1 MTAPDTLHRHIQ
13 DARRRFE
20 RAGIEAVEAAIDADV
35 LARHA
40 LGGWERGQL
49 LAGLRDA
56 CPPNFAE
63 GFEPLVRRREQR
75 EPTGYVTGHRE
86 FWNVEIEVGPGVLIP
101 RPETELLVEEVLAR
115 VTSRAEEPVLSERH
129 GDSRAEGPVLSER
142 HGDSRAE
149 EPVLSERRGGPRAE
163 GPVLSERHGDSRA
176 EGPVLSERHGDSRA
190 EGPVLSERHG
200 DSRAEG
206 PHLRIADVGTG
217 SGCLAVA
224 LARWLPGAHVL
235 AIDVSEAALRV
246 ARRNAARHEVG
257 DRVLV
262 LQGDLLQSADGLFD
276 VIVSN
281 PPYVPAGDL
290 ASLQP
295 EIREFEPVGALN
307 GGLDG
312 LDVIRRLVPE
322 AATRLVP
329 GGWLMFEFGF
339 GQSEGVRAI
348 MAGEPR
354 LALVDLRAD
363 LAGIPRV
370 AVARRLAMDPAPRIP
385 DLESRTPKP

>member
-1 MTAPDTLHRHIQ
+1 MTEYSTTAGGTLHSCIQ
-13 DARRRFE
+13 KARRRLE

-56 CPPNFAE
+56 CPPAFAE

-75 EPTGYVTGHRE
+75 EPTGYLTGHRE
-86 FWNVEIEVGPGVLIP
+86 FWNIDIEVGPGVLIP
-101 RPETELLVEEVLAR
+101 RPETELIVEEVLAR
-115 VTSRAEEPVLSERH
+115 VTSRAEEPVLSERRVT
-129 GDSRAEGPVLSER
+129 SRV
-142 HGDSRAE
+142 
-149 EPVLSERRGGPRAE
+149 
-163 GPVLSERHGDSRA
+163 
-176 EGPVLSERHGDSRA
+176 
-190 EGPVLSERHG
+190 
-200 DSRAEG
+200 EG

-224 LARWLPGAHVL
+224 LARWLPGAHIV
-235 AIDVSEAALRV
+235 ATDVSDAALRV

-262 LQGDLLQSADGLFD
+262 LQGNLLQGTDGLFD

-295 EIREFEPVGALN
+295 EIREFEPAGALE

-370 AVARRLAMDPAPRIP
+370 AVARRNPAASDLAPFA
-385 DLESRTPKP
+385 

>member
-1 MTAPDTLHRHIQ
+1 MSGAGGPPTMEGSMTAPDTLHRHIQ

-20 RAGIEAVEAAIDADV
+20 RAGVEAVEAAIDADV

-56 CPPNFAE
+56 SPPGFAE

-75 EPTGYVTGHRE
+75 EPTAYLTGHRE
-86 FWNVEIEVGPGVLIP
+86 FWNLDIEVGPGVLIP

-115 VTSRAEEPVLSERH
+115 VTSRAE
-129 GDSRAEGPVLSER
+129 D
-142 HGDSRAE
+142 
-149 EPVLSERRGGPRAE
+149 
-163 GPVLSERHGDSRA
+163 
-176 EGPVLSERHGDSRA
+176 
-190 EGPVLSERHG
+190 
-200 DSRAEG
+200 

-224 LARWLPGAHVL
+224 LARWLPGAHI
-235 AIDVSEAALRV
+235 AATDVSDAALRV
-246 ARRNAARHEVG
+246 ARRNAGRHEVG

-295 EIREFEPVGALN
+295 EIREFEPAGALE

-370 AVARRLAMDPAPRIP
+370 AVARRRAPDP
-385 DLESRTPKP
+385 ESRAPES

>member
-1 MTAPDTLHRHIQ
+1 MATADTLHSCIQ

-56 CPPNFAE
+56 PPPGFAE

-75 EPTGYVTGHRE
+75 EPTGYLTGHRE
-86 FWNVEIEVGPGVLIP
+86 FWNIEIEVGPGVLIP
-101 RPETELLVEEVLAR
+101 RPETELIVEEVLAHL
-115 VTSRAEEPVLSERH
+115 P
-129 GDSRAEGPVLSER
+129 
-142 HGDSRAE
+142 
-149 EPVLSERRGGPRAE
+149 PVLSERRVTSRVEGPR
-163 GPVLSERHGDSRA
+163 
-176 EGPVLSERHGDSRA
+176 
-190 EGPVLSERHG
+190 
-200 DSRAEG
+200 
-206 PHLRIADVGTG
+206 LRIADVGTG

-224 LARWLPGAHVL
+224 LARWLPGVYIVAT
-235 AIDVSEAALRV
+235 DVSDAALRV

-262 LQGDLLQSADGLFD
+262 LQGNLLQSTDGLFD

-295 EIREFEPVGALN
+295 EIREFEPVGALD
-307 GGLDG
+307 GGRDG

-329 GGWLMFEFGF
+329 GGWLMFEFGL

-370 AVARRLAMDPAPRIP
+370 AVARRRTLGA
-385 DLESRTPKP
+385 ESRTPLASPKPAGPIPGEGGNPESRIVDP

>member
-1 MTAPDTLHRHIQ
+1 MTSADTLHRHIQ

-20 RAGIEAVEAAIDADV
+20 RAGVEAVEAAIDADV

-40 LGGWERGQL
+40 LGGWERGRL

-56 CPPNFAE
+56 SPPGFAE
-63 GFEPLVRRREQR
+63 GFESLVRRREQR
-75 EPTGYVTGHRE
+75 EPTAYLTGHRE
-86 FWNVEIEVGPGVLIP
+86 FWNIEIEVGPGVLIP

-115 VTSRAEEPVLSERH
+115 VTSRAEEPVLSERRVT
-129 GDSRAEGPVLSER
+129 SRV
-142 HGDSRAE
+142 
-149 EPVLSERRGGPRAE
+149 
-163 GPVLSERHGDSRA
+163 
-176 EGPVLSERHGDSRA
+176 
-190 EGPVLSERHG
+190 
-200 DSRAEG
+200 EG

-224 LARWLPGAHVL
+224 LARWLPGAHIV
-235 AIDVSEAALRV
+235 ATDVSDAALRV

-276 VIVSN
+276 AIVSN

-295 EIREFEPVGALN
+295 EIREFEPAGALE

-370 AVARRLAMDPAPRIP
+370 AVARRNPAASDLAPFA
-385 DLESRTPKP
+385 